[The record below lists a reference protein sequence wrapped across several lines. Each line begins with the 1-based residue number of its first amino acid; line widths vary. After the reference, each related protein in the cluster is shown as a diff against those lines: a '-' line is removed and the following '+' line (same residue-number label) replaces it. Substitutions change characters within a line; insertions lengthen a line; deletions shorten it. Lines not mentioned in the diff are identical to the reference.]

1 MEENKTKILLIT
13 IFCLTSFIGFF
24 FYWIFWVT
32 DERGSVGEVLAGK
45 RFIHDPYQS
54 LKNKEIRELN
64 TMWKGFEVKTGFRV
78 GLFVL
83 RKKRRYD
90 KVMGSLLSP
99 GPKQILV
106 IGASKEDLI
115 DFKLGNKVSCPKDAW
130 KEHLGSR
137 TLYLLKLQAP
147 DVASFELRN
156 FIEKNCKI
164 LKLKP

>member
-1 MEENKTKILLIT
+1 
-13 IFCLTSFIGFF
+13 
-24 FYWIFWVT
+24 
-32 DERGSVGEVLAGK
+32 
-45 RFIHDPYQS
+45 
-54 LKNKEIRELN
+54 
-64 TMWKGFEVKTGFRV
+64 
-78 GLFVL
+78 
-83 RKKRRYD
+83 
-90 KVMGSLLSP
+90 MGSLLSP